1 MAVLVI
7 ADLGGAATL
16 NGLPAGA
23 VTGVGSE
30 GRLVLMLLNFR
41 AVWSR
46 GAVWPSTRP
55 CQGRDRRFESGR
67 DRHLTCP
74 RLERWP
80 SPVEGDGL
88 ENRYRGNPIVGSNPT
103 LSAKFVFGLSLS
115 GKPMGAFAP
124 AFSSP
129 SCANCVPSDTRSRP
143 NRSVTCRSIP
153 GSRWP

>member
-1 MAVLVI
+1 
-7 ADLGGAATL
+7 
-16 NGLPAGA
+16 
-23 VTGVGSE
+23 
-30 GRLVLMLLNFR
+30 MLLTFR

-67 DRHLTCP
+67 DRHLTCS

-103 LSAKFVFGLSLS
+103 LSARFVFENWVLVVRRHAQGCLPL
-115 GKPMGAFAP
+115 AL
-124 AFSSP
+124 
-129 SCANCVPSDTRSRP
+129 SCAICVPTSDSADYLYKPALKVGTLLLNESGVPLRSLVR
-143 NRSVTCRSIP
+143 
-153 GSRWP
+153 G

>member
-1 MAVLVI
+1 
-7 ADLGGAATL
+7 
-16 NGLPAGA
+16 
-23 VTGVGSE
+23 
-30 GRLVLMLLNFR
+30 MLLNFR

-103 LSAKFVFGLSLS
+103 LSAKLVFESAPDGLQAAV
-115 GKPMGAFAP
+115 PD
-124 AFSSP
+124 
-129 SCANCVPSDTRSRP
+129 VPS
-143 NRSVTCRSIP
+143 
-153 GSRWP
+153 GSRRVAFVLHRLSALAASRARRAI

>member
-1 MAVLVI
+1 
-7 ADLGGAATL
+7 
-16 NGLPAGA
+16 
-23 VTGVGSE
+23 
-30 GRLVLMLLNFR
+30 MLLNFR

-88 ENRYRGNPIVGSNPT
+88 ENRYTRKGIVGSNPT
-103 LSAKFVFGLSLS
+103 LSAMSSL
-115 GKPMGAFAP
+115 K
-124 AFSSP
+124 
-129 SCANCVPSDTRSRP
+129 T
-143 NRSVTCRSIP
+143 
-153 GSRWP
+153 